1 MARNYS
7 GTTDYF
13 GEDCLKRQFV
23 INTLKEVFCLF
34 GFEPLETP
42 IIELK
47 ETLLGKT
54 GGETNAQVFNWRQG
68 NSETGGDI
76 GLRFDQTVPLARVM
90 AQYGKTL
97 EPKMPYKRYT
107 IGPVFRA
114 EKPQAGR
121 LRQFTQMD
129 VDTIGTS
136 SMLADAEIIA
146 LCDYAL
152 TKLGFSDFAIEIN
165 NRKILNGL
173 AKSIGLTGDEAV
185 SLMRSWDKLG
195 KKTIQEIEK
204 EYEETLRKEG
214 AKKAILLTEKLIA
227 LDGSNESMLNL
238 VLKLSKETEEG
249 VLETKS
255 ILNTLITLGVGADR
269 IKFNVLLAR
278 GLDYYTGPVFEMK
291 VNEGR
296 VGSLG
301 GGGRYDGLIETLGG
315 PRIPATGVSFG
326 LERLTYVLDKL
337 NLYPLE
343 LEKAKVFVTVFD
355 SKNESSIAY
364 ASKIVTLLREAK
376 INTEMYTGEE
386 KVGAQLAIA
395 NRKGIKYAIIAG
407 PDEEKKGTVTVK
419 NLSVG
424 LSSGEKKDKEAN
436 QVEIPL
442 SELVKTILCQ

>member
-1 MARNYS
+1 MARNYA
-7 GTTDYF
+7 GTSDYF
-13 GEDCLKRQFV
+13 GDDCLKRQYV
-23 INTLKEVFCLF
+23 LETLKKVFSLF

-68 NSETGGDI
+68 NPETGEDI

-90 AQYGKTL
+90 AQYAKTL

-129 VDTIGTS
+129 IDTVGTKS
-136 SMLADAEIIA
+136 VLADAEVIA
-146 LCDYAL
+146 LCIYAL
-152 TKLGFSDFAIEIN
+152 EKLGFSDFTIELN

-173 AKSIGLTGDEAV
+173 ATSIGLVGKEAI
-185 SLMRSWDKLG
+185 SLMRGWDKLG
-195 KKTIQEIEK
+195 KKSTQEIE
-204 EYEETLRKEG
+204 EEFEETLGKEK

-227 LDGSNESMLNL
+227 IDGSSEIALNS
-238 VLKLSKETEEG
+238 VLKVSKETEGG

-255 ILNTLITLGVGADR
+255 ILNTLATLGIDPEK

-291 VNEGR
+291 VLEGGA
-296 VGSLG
+296 GSLG
-301 GGGRYDGLIETLGG
+301 GGGRFDNLIEALGG
-315 PRIPATGVSFG
+315 PSIPATGVSFG
-326 LERLTYVLDKL
+326 LERMTYVLDKL
-337 NLYPLE
+337 NLFPTE
-343 LEKAKVFVTVFD
+343 LEKTKAFVTVFEPK
-355 SKNESSIAY
+355 SESSVAY
-364 ASKIVTLLREAK
+364 AAKITSLLRKKK
-376 INTEMYTGEE
+376 INTEMYTGCE

-407 PDEEKKGTVTVK
+407 PDEEKKGTVTIK

-436 QVEIPL
+436 QIEVPL
-442 SELVKTILCQ
+442 AELKDNLSSI